1 MPDNVE
7 LKARYPDHDQA
18 QRILRELGARP
29 GGTERQIDT
38 YFEVKNGRLKLREIE
53 GRDSELIYY
62 RRVEDG
68 SRRECRYLLY
78 RHPPCET
85 LKELLASALE
95 VLCTVRKTREVYH
108 LGEVKFNLDD
118 VVDLG
123 RFIEFEVRAD
133 ASGVE
138 GAQKKLVELRGRFG
152 VGEEQVVLC
161 SYSDMVG

>member
-7 LKARYPDHDQA
+7 LKARYPDHDSA
-18 QRILRELGARP
+18 RRILRELGARP

-38 YFEVKNGRLKLREIE
+38 YYATRKGRLKLREIE
-53 GRDSELIYY
+53 GRGSELIHY

-78 RHPPCET
+78 RHAPSET

-118 VVDLG
+118 VVGLG

-133 ASGVE
+133 ASGME
-138 GAQKKLVELRGRFG
+138 RAQKRLDELRGRFG
-152 VGEEQVVLC
+152 IGEDQVVLC